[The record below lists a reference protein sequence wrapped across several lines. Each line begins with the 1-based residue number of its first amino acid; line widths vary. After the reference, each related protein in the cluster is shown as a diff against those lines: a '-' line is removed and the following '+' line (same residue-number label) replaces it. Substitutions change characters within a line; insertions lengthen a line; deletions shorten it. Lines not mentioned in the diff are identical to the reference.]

1 MTSLTV
7 TDVVKTYGEDDSAVY
22 AVRDVTFSAGT
33 GEFLALVGPS
43 GSGKTTLLAMIGGL
57 LTPSSGSIVV
67 NGTDVGALSGGAQ
80 SRYRRDQIGYV
91 FQSNNL
97 IPYLTVRENLMLI
110 RSIGAK
116 GRGTAGQRAD
126 QLIEELGLTKR
137 RNALS
142 TELSG
147 GERQR
152 VAIARAL
159 MNDPDLVLVDE
170 PTASLDSNRGRQ
182 VVTSLLEEVKSRN
195 KLGIM
200 VTHDLNMAAMAD
212 RVLEMRDGLL
222 TAAR

>member
-1 MTSLTV
+1 MTSLSVSNATKTFGKDESEV
-7 TDVVKTYGEDDSAVY
+7 T
-22 AVRDVTFSAGT
+22 AVRDVTFAADA
-33 GEFLALVGPS
+33 GEFIALVGPS

-57 LTPSSGSIVV
+57 LAPTSGTIEVSGTNLGDLSGS
-67 NGTDVGALSGGAQ
+67 DQA
-80 SRYRRDQIGYV
+80 RYRRDQVGYV

-97 IPYLTVRENLMLI
+97 LPYLTVRENLMLI

-116 GRGTAGQRAD
+116 GRGTAAARAD
-126 QLIEELGLTKR
+126 ELIEQLGLGKR

-170 PTASLDSNRGRQ
+170 PTASLDSTRGRQ
-182 VVTSLLEEVKSRN
+182 VVNSLLEEVKSRN

-200 VTHDLNMAAMAD
+200 VTHDLDMADMAD
-212 RVLEMRDGLL
+212 RVLELRDGALQSD
-222 TAAR
+222 

>member
-1 MTSLTV
+1 MTSLTA
-7 TDVVKTYGEDDSAVY
+7 TDVVKTYGEGDSAVY

-116 GRGTAGQRAD
+116 GRGTAAQRAD
-126 QLIEELGLTKR
+126 QLIDELGLTKR

-182 VVTSLLEEVKSRN
+182 VVTSLLDEVKSRN

-212 RVLEMRDGLL
+212 RVLELRDGVL
-222 TAAR
+222 AAAS

>member
-1 MTSLTV
+1 MTNLSVSSV
-7 TDVVKTYGEDDSAVY
+7 TKTYGEGDSAVD
-22 AVRDVTFSAGT
+22 AVRDASLSAEA

-57 LTPSSGSIVV
+57 LSPTSGTISV
-67 NGTDVGALSGGAQ
+67 NGTDVGELSGGDQA
-80 SRYRRDQIGYV
+80 RYRRDQVGYV

-97 IPYLTVRENLMLI
+97 LPYLTARENLMLI
-110 RSIGAK
+110 RAIGAK
-116 GRGTAGQRAD
+116 GRGTASQRAD
-126 QLIEELGLTKR
+126 QLIEELGLSKR
-137 RNALS
+137 RNALA

-182 VVTSLLEEVKSRN
+182 VVESLLEEVKSRN
-195 KLGIM
+195 KIGIM
-200 VTHDLNMAAMAD
+200 VTHDLNMAEMAD
-212 RVLEMRDGLL
+212 RVFELRDGVL
-222 TAAR
+222 TAP

>member
-1 MTSLTV
+1 MTSLTA
-7 TDVVKTYGEDDSAVY
+7 TDVVKTYGEGENAVY

-57 LTPSSGSIVV
+57 LTPSAGSIVV

-116 GRGTAGQRAD
+116 GRGTASQRAD
-126 QLIEELGLTKR
+126 QLIDELGLTKR

-222 TAAR
+222 AAAG

>member
-1 MTSLTV
+1 MTSLTA
-7 TDVVKTYGEDDSAVY
+7 TDVVKTYGEGDSAVY

-126 QLIEELGLTKR
+126 QLIDELGLTKR

-200 VTHDLNMAAMAD
+200 VTHDLKMAAMAD
-212 RVLEMRDGLL
+212 RVLEMRDGVL
-222 TAAR
+222 AAAS

>member
-7 TDVVKTYGEDDSAVY
+7 SNVVKTYGEGDGAVY
-22 AVRDVTFSAGT
+22 AVRDVNFSAGT
-33 GEFLALVGPS
+33 GDFLALVGPS

-57 LTPSSGSIVV
+57 LAPSSGSIMV
-67 NGTDVGALSGGAQ
+67 NGTDVGALTGAAQ
-80 SRYRRDQIGYV
+80 ARYRRDQIGFV

-116 GRGTAGQRAD
+116 GRGTAGERAD
-126 QLIEELGLTKR
+126 QLIDELGLTKR

-182 VVTSLLEEVKSRN
+182 VVTSLLEEVKSRD

-222 TAAR
+222 ASAT